1 MGGRKVLTGLAAVA
15 FFAAA
20 APCAHAWDRPLE
32 LTHRSAGIVPRVA
45 IDRHGV
51 TRAIAESKP
60 GRYEVLSLRAGS
72 RRVRH
77 CRVPGSYPEIKL
89 FEAGLS
95 WAANA
100 AGAMVFAFT
109 NGFEHQRVLVTSA
122 AAGRCFRKPRA
133 MSAPKRTS
141 KHPAVAI
148 GPLGTALA
156 VWGEVG
162 AHGRERSI
170 WTAGRAGGRL
180 RSPRVLAA
188 PPRVRGSVVNG
199 AAPDFFSSDRVVWS
213 QNVGQRLA
221 GDPGGFRYR
230 RMAAVSGPRAGAIGR
245 YREVAQT
252 ERYEDTLADELTNL
266 RGGQVM
272 GVFDGFGHLLL
283 RRRAVGRAYGPPRS
297 VAITDPYEGSVTT
310 SAGNDA
316 GDTAFAWTR
325 ESTVY
330 VLIRR
335 RNGQVVGP
343 QAIAVANGLGHA
355 DEPVVGLDGAGRAM
369 VAWVAKDAERSQ
381 SAPGEVQV
389 TTPVRGRLLGPAVRV
404 SGARRAIFDDVSVA
418 VNARGRA
425 AVEYRREVEAPEG
438 VVGVHDY
445 VVRGRLGR

>member
-1 MGGRKVLTGLAAVA
+1 MGGRKWLSWPAAVA
-15 FFAAA
+15 FVAAA

-32 LTHRSAGIVPRVA
+32 LTHKSAGIVPLVA
-45 IDRHGV
+45 IDRHGT
-51 TRAIAESKP
+51 TRAIAWSKP

-95 WAANA
+95 WAVNA
-100 AGAMVFAFT
+100 AGAMVLAFT

-148 GPLGTALA
+148 GHLGTALA
-156 VWGEVG
+156 VWGQVG
-162 AHGRERSI
+162 AHGRERTI

-199 AAPDFFSSDRVVWS
+199 AAPDFFSRDRVVWS

-245 YREVAQT
+245 YREVGRTA
-252 ERYEDTLADELTNL
+252 RYEDTLADDLTNL
-266 RGGQVM
+266 HGGQVM
-272 GVFDGFGHLLL
+272 GLFDGFGHLVL
-283 RRRAVGRAYGPPRS
+283 RRRPLGRAYGPPRS
-297 VAITDPYEGSVTT
+297 VAITDPYKESATT

-325 ESTVY
+325 GNVVY

-335 RNGQVVGP
+335 RNGRLVGP
-343 QAIAVANGLGHA
+343 QAITVANGLTHA
-355 DEPVVGLDGAGRAM
+355 PEPVVAIDGAGRAM
-369 VAWVAKDAERSQ
+369 V
-381 SAPGEVQV
+381 
-389 TTPVRGRLLGPAVRV
+389 
-404 SGARRAIFDDVSVA
+404 
-418 VNARGRA
+418 
-425 AVEYRREVEAPEG
+425 
-438 VVGVHDY
+438 
-445 VVRGRLGR
+445 